1 MSKRFYIIAKYPQ
14 TLRNPKMSHMQGTGK
29 NHAAWQNNEEL
40 KCAKN
45 LKTRDL
51 TEASVILDVGN
62 QKVVKDR
69 FDSGRQF
76 DELFQYYMSNYA
88 DYINSWLNVQLSRS

>member
-1 MSKRFYIIAKYPQ
+1 MSNKFFIVVKYPQ
-14 TLRNPKMSHMQGTGK
+14 TLRNPKMAHQPGTRN

-40 KCAKN
+40 KCSKN
-45 LKTRDL
+45 IKTRDL

-69 FDSGRQF
+69 FESGKGF
-76 DELFQYYMSNYA
+76 EELFQYFMSNYA
-88 DYINSWLNVQLSRS
+88 DYINSWLNAQLSKR

>member
-1 MSKRFYIIAKYPQ
+1 MSNKFFIVVKYPQ
-14 TLRNPKMSHMQGTGK
+14 TLRNPRQAHRPGTAA

-40 KCAKN
+40 KCSKN

-51 TEASVILDVGN
+51 TEASVILDVAQ

-69 FDSGRQF
+69 FDSGREFQ
-76 DELFQYYMSNYA
+76 ELFEYYMSNYA
-88 DYINSWLNVQLSRS
+88 DYINSWLNVQLSRR